1 MPVAVI
7 LRSDLGAGPAIGA
20 RLESQDYAVHGIV
33 DSDVERTTVS
43 DLVAR
48 TCSDGVDLL
57 VNNIPQFEVSR
68 IVNGTERFRSALD
81 RGLHSTFSAC
91 REAARVALDRGSELV
106 VINIASVTAV
116 AGLAGHAAEACVS
129 AGLIAATKALA
140 AEWGGAG
147 VRVNVVMVGPTPA
160 WLSDT
165 GHLADVP
172 GVVPLGRTVSHDDV
186 AAAVAALASSDM
198 AAVTGQ
204 VLTVDAGWL
213 AHGWRR
219 E

>member
-7 LRSDLGAGPAIGA
+7 LRSDLGAGPAIA
-20 RLESQDYAVHGIV
+20 NVLEEQEYAVRTITH
-33 DSDVERTTVS
+33 SEVERRTIA

-57 VNNIPQFEVSR
+57 VNNIPQFETTP
-68 IVNGTERFRSALD
+68 IVDGIEAFRRALD
-81 RGLHSTFSAC
+81 EGLHSTFSTC
-91 REAARVALDRGSELV
+91 REAARVAVDRHAELV
-106 VINIASVTAV
+106 VINIASVTAM
-116 AGLAGHAAEACVS
+116 AGLAGRSAEACVS
-129 AGLIAATKALA
+129 AGVIAATKALA
-140 AEWGGAG
+140 AEWGAAG
-147 VRVNVVMVGPTPA
+147 VRVNVVMVGPTPE
-160 WLSDT
+160 WLSGS
-165 GHLADVP
+165 GHLSDVP

-186 AAAVAALASSDM
+186 ALAVAALASSDF

-219 E
+219 D